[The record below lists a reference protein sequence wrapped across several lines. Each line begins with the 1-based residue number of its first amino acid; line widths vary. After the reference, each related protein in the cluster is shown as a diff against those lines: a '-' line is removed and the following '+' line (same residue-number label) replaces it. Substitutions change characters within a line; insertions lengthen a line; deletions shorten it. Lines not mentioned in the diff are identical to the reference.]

1 MSQTLVALYDTFPEA
16 QTAVQNLIN
25 AGIPQDNISLVA
37 NKTGSGYNDDQID
50 GIHQSS
56 PAADAAGRDA
66 TKGTVIGGIGGL
78 LVGMG
83 FLAIPGVG
91 PLLAAG
97 PILAALTGAGVG
109 AATGGIIGALTHA
122 GVPKDNAD
130 YYAEGI
136 RRGGALVTVLVDD
149 NAVSSTEAILDGQAP
164 VDIQSRGQ
172 KYRDTGYTGYNET
185 APAYTPEQ
193 IDNERLTLREERL
206 SATTRNVQAGE
217 VTLRKAVVTE
227 ERSIDV
233 PVTHEEVVIERHAVT
248 GRAAVNADFKDETI
262 SVPVYDEKVVV
273 EKNAVVTEEISLGK
287 RAVTETQHVTDTVRR
302 EEAVVENPGNVDVL
316 NRDDVKK

>member
-16 QTAVQNLIN
+16 EAAVQGLIRS
-25 AGIPQDNISLVA
+25 GVPKDNISLVA
-37 NKTGSGYNDDQID
+37 NKTGSGYADADVAD
-50 GIHQSS
+50 VHQSS

-66 TKGTVIGGIGGL
+66 TKGAAVGGIGGL

-122 GVPKDNAD
+122 GVSKDDAD
-130 YYAEGI
+130 YYAEGV
-136 RRGGALVTVLVDD
+136 RRGGALVTATVAD
-149 NAVSSTEAILDGQAP
+149 NEVRAAQAILDGQAP
-164 VDIQSRGQ
+164 VDIQTRGQ
-172 KYRDTGYTGYNET
+172 QYRTSGYTGYSET
-185 APAYTPEQ
+185 APAYTPQQIEQ
-193 IDNERLTLREERL
+193 ERLVLREERL

-217 VTLRKAVVTE
+217 VTLRKNVVTE

-233 PVTHEEVVIERHAVT
+233 PVTHEEVIIERHAVT
-248 GRAAVNADFKDETI
+248 GRVADNADFRDETI

-287 RAVTETQHVTDTVRR
+287 REVTETQHVTDTVRR
-302 EEAVVENPGNVDVL
+302 EEARVENPENVDVL
-316 NRDDVKK
+316 DRDKTAK